1 MSQRKIK
8 TKISVSMLA
17 LAVLTM
23 SSLADQTKT
32 EGRETAELTFAS
44 IDRSQT
50 GFIHQGDLEAFRS
63 DVFAS
68 MDADENGKLT
78 YAEFSAW
85 DPGFS
90 AIAARENKADAFI
103 TATKIIF
110 SIWDRNADGH
120 ITEAEMRFAM
130 TSDFRRADVNDDAIL
145 SEDEFLNN
153 FAIIV
158 AMRAAIRPDL

>member
-1 MSQRKIK
+1 MRRHQIK
-8 TKISVSMLA
+8 TIMSASLMA
-17 LAVLTM
+17 MAVLVGP
-23 SSLADQTKT
+23 SLAQTAKT
-32 EGRETAELTFAS
+32 EGSETAELTFAS
-44 IDRSQT
+44 IDRNAQ
-50 GFIHQGDLEAFRS
+50 GFVHQGDLEAFRS

-68 MDADENGKLT
+68 MDTDENGKLT
-78 YAEFSAW
+78 YVEFSAW

-90 AIAARENKADAFI
+90 AIAAKENKMDAFI

-110 SIWDRNADGH
+110 SIWDRDADGQ
-120 ITEAEMRFAM
+120 ITEPEMRFAM
-130 TSDFRRADVNDDAIL
+130 TADFRRADVNDDAVL

>member
-1 MSQRKIK
+1 MSQQRIK
-8 TKISVSMLA
+8 ANISTSIVA
-17 LAVLTM
+17 LAILT
-23 SSLADQTKT
+23 SPSLAETAKT

-44 IDRSQT
+44 IDRNSQ

-68 MDADENGKLT
+68 MDGDDNGRLT
-78 YAEFSAW
+78 YPEFSAW

-90 AIAARENKADAFI
+90 EIAAKENKSDAFV

-110 SIWDRNADGH
+110 SIWDRNADDQ
-120 ITEAEMRFAM
+120 ITVSEMRFAM
-130 TSDFRRADVNDDAIL
+130 TADFRRADVNDDAVL
-145 SEDEFLNN
+145 SQDEFLKN

-158 AMRAAIRPDL
+158 AMRAAVRPDL

>member
-1 MSQRKIK
+1 MSQHSIK
-8 TKISVSMLA
+8 TNISASMIA
-17 LAVLTM
+17 LTILVAP
-23 SSLADQTKT
+23 SFADQTKT

-44 IDRSQT
+44 IDRGAK
-50 GFIHQGDLEAFRS
+50 GFVHQGDLEAFRS
-63 DVFAS
+63 DVFVS
-68 MDADENGKLT
+68 MDADDNRKLT
-78 YAEFSAW
+78 YTEFSAW

-90 AIAARENKADAFI
+90 VIAAKENKTDAFI

-130 TSDFRRADVNDDAIL
+130 ASDFRRADVNDDAIL